1 MAEKMAGASTRPS
14 LLLRLRDAGD
24 REAWQAFVDIYGPLI
39 YRHSRRRGLQDADAA
54 DLTQE
59 VLFQVSR
66 SIQTFEYRP
75 EQGRFRDWL
84 GTVTENRIRTFWT
97 RQAGAVRA
105 RGETEQVDRLAQV
118 KAGEQD
124 TQWTEE
130 FNQHILHLAL
140 TRIQPHF
147 EEHVWRAF
155 ELVWRDDHPP
165 AQVAGDLGQGIDWVY
180 MVKARVLKRLQEEVQ
195 ELAEDM
201 PLFLR

>member
-1 MAEKMAGASTRPS
+1 MAENMPGAGTRAS
-14 LLLRLRDAGD
+14 LLLRIRDPGD
-24 REAWQAFVDIYGPLI
+24 SAAWQAFVDVYGPLI
-39 YRHSRRRGLQDADAA
+39 YRHGRARGLQDADAA
-54 DLTQE
+54 DLTQV

-84 GTVTENRIRTFWT
+84 GTVTENKIRTFLHQ
-97 RQAGAVRA
+97 QAGAVQA
-105 RGETEQVDRLAQV
+105 RGETGQVDPLANIV
-118 KAGEQD
+118 AGGQD
-124 TQWTEE
+124 TQWAEE

-155 ELVWRDDHPP
+155 ERVWRDDHTP
-165 AQVAGDLGQGIDWVY
+165 AQVARELDRGIDWVY

>member
-1 MAEKMAGASTRPS
+1 MAEHMAGARTRPS
-14 LLLRLRDAGD
+14 LLLRLRHAGD
-24 REAWQAFVDIYGPLI
+24 TAAWQAFVDVYGPLI
-39 YRHSRRRGLQDADAA
+39 YRHGRRRGLQDADAA

-84 GTVTENRIRTFWT
+84 GTVTENKIRTFLT
-97 RQAGAVRA
+97 RQAGTAQA
-105 RGETEQVDRLAQV
+105 RGEAGPIDPLASV
-118 KAGEQD
+118 AAGEQD
-124 TQWTEE
+124 TQWTED
-130 FNQHILHLAL
+130 FNRHILHLAL

-155 ELVWRDDHPP
+155 ESVWRDDHPP
-165 AQVAGDLGQGIDWVY
+165 GQVARDLGQGIDWVY

>member
-1 MAEKMAGASTRPS
+1 
-14 LLLRLRDAGD
+14 LLLRIRDPGD
-24 REAWQAFVDIYGPLI
+24 IAAWQTFVDVYGPLI
-39 YRHSRRRGLQDADAA
+39 YRHGRRRGLQDADAA
-54 DLTQE
+54 EVTQD

-66 SIQTFEYRP
+66 SIQAFEYRP

-84 GTVTENRIRTFWT
+84 GTVTENKIRTFLT
-97 RQAGAVRA
+97 RQAGTVHA
-105 RGETEQVDRLAQV
+105 RGESG
-118 KAGEQD
+118 KADPMALVACGQQD
-124 TQWTEE
+124 TQWTED
-130 FNQHILHLAL
+130 FDRHILHQAL

-165 AQVAGDLGQGIDWVY
+165 AAVARESGQTIDWVY

-201 PLFLR
+201 PMCMG